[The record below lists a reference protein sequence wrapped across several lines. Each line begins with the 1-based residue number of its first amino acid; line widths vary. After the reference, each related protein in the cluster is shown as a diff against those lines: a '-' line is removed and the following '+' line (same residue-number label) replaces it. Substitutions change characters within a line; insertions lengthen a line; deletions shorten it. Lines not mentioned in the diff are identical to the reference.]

1 MDCSY
6 YLDKDFVKL
15 LVEEKEK
22 RMSKSV
28 KVLGSGCA
36 SCNKLEEAAK
46 EAIQE
51 LGADVEIGHVTDFT
65 EIAKYGVM
73 STPALVVDEKVVSMG
88 KVLKKKEV
96 IKLLE
101 KAWS

>member
-1 MDCSY
+1 
-6 YLDKDFVKL
+6 
-15 LVEEKEK
+15 
-22 RMSKSV
+22 MSKSV
-28 KVLGSGCA
+28 KVLGSGCTN
-36 SCNKLEEAAK
+36 CNKLEDAAREAL
-46 EAIQE
+46 QE
-51 LGADVEIGHVTDFT
+51 MGQSIEIGHVTDFI

-96 IKLLE
+96 RKLLE